1 MSLRQLRARLDRLE
15 VRFPEGDE
23 ESIARARL
31 DQLYHKLLAGGLGA
45 HTESEN
51 LEWNYLW
58 MRFHGIENSRVWR
71 KPTEEHL
78 AEEEEELRLKR
89 LAWQN
94 SLNRAAALPE

>member
-1 MSLRQLRARLDRLE
+1 
-15 VRFPEGDE
+15 
-23 ESIARARL
+23 
-31 DQLYHKLLAGGLGA
+31 
-45 HTESEN
+45 
-51 LEWNYLW
+51 

-89 LAWQN
+89 LEWQN